1 MDKRGSEVEMGEL
14 QEQAA
19 VWRMGFCQRIAL
31 LGDDKAKGMSGPSG
45 KKGKGHWR

>member
-1 MDKRGSEVEMGEL
+1 MGEL

-19 VWRMGFCQRIAL
+19 KFGEWDFVRIAL

-45 KKGKGHWR
+45 KKSKGHWI